1 MSTFLQ
7 EFNDTIQNNISYGN
21 PSGTGDGKSIIEAAQ
36 RAFAHEFIMNQPE
49 GYETLVGDNGIRLSS
64 GQKQRLGIARIMFND
79 PDIVILDEPTSALD
93 SVSEEYIRAT
103 IMDMQQNKTIIVIA
117 HRLSTIQRAD
127 DILVIE
133 DGKIVERGNHKQ
145 LLNNQGKYTQLF
157 DLQTNIS
164 DT

>member
-1 MSTFLQ
+1 
-7 EFNDTIQNNISYGN
+7 
-21 PSGTGDGKSIIEAAQ
+21 
-36 RAFAHEFIMNQPE
+36 
-49 GYETLVGDNGIRLSS
+49 
-64 GQKQRLGIARIMFND
+64 MFND